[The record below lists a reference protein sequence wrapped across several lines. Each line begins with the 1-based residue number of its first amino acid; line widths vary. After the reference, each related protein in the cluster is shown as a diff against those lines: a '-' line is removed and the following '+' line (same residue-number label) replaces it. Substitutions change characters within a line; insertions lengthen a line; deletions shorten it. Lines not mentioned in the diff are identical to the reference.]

1 MAHWYETLHQG
12 HRLPALIR
20 FIHATFACPALHPE
34 LVDGKTKTVSV
45 RRIPD
50 EIVALHRI
58 GLSPMQAIGA
68 ATSVSAELLGIA
80 GRTGS
85 IKVGMEA
92 DLILVDRDPLADISA
107 LHDVVAVINNG
118 QIVVHQRER

>member
-1 MAHWYETLHQG
+1 MAHSLG
-12 HRLPALIR
+12 VRLVAGTDTSYLPR
-20 FIHATFACPALHPE
+20 
-34 LVDGKTKTVSV
+34 SV

-92 DLILVDRDPLADISA
+92 DLILVDRDPLTDISA